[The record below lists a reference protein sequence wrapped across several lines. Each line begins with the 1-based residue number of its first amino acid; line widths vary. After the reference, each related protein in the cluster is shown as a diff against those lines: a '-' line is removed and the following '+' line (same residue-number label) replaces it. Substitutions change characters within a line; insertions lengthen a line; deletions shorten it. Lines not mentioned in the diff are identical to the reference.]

1 MNTLNLDQS
10 KRYKALG
17 GPQGQWPQMVWLYRH
32 TKDGPVVG
40 LEYWGMSKVGLLKV
54 GTGGGW
60 ELYAAPDVLTV
71 LEWLEQE
78 KGWHY
83 DTERYQSGT
92 LMGKTWLAYP
102 VDGHGLRLASPI
114 RRSTPSAL
122 IDAVFAR
129 LRKQREEAG

>member
-1 MNTLNLDQS
+1 MSILTLEQA
-10 KRYKALG
+10 RIFKALG
-17 GPQGQWPQMVWLYRH
+17 GEQNQWPQMVWERWRRSHSGLRDYIQILYAESPR
-32 TKDGPVVG
+32 DVG
-40 LEYWGMSKVGLLKV
+40 GHEHF
-54 GTGGGW
+54 
-60 ELYAAPDVLTV
+60 AAPDVLTV
-71 LEWLEQE
+71 LDWLEQE